1 MRTTEQTGAAPH
13 ADGPTAAIIV
23 GSTRPG
29 RKADTVAHWVHDIA
43 VRRKDATY
51 EVADLRS
58 NASVREVPRAQS
70 NGDRQREGL

>member
-23 GSTRPG
+23 GSTRAG

-43 VRRKDATY
+43 ARRKDAT
-51 EVADLRS
+51 
-58 NASVREVPRAQS
+58 
-70 NGDRQREGL
+70 

>member
-13 ADGPTAAIIV
+13 TDEPTMAIIV

-43 VRRKDATY
+43 AHRQVRHLRPCSGDFP
-51 EVADLRS
+51 ADGGELT
-58 NASVREVPRAQS
+58 
-70 NGDRQREGL
+70 